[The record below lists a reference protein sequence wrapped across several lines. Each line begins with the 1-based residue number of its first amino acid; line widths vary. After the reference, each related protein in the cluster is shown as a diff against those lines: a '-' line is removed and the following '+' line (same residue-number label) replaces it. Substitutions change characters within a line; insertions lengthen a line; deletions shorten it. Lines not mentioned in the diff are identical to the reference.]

1 MAGKGQPKTGG
12 GSRKGVPNKATKELK
27 DMILGALDQ
36 VGGQQYLV
44 DQAIENPTAFMSL
57 VSKVLPK
64 DINATTTGEMKVTI
78 LTGLPLNTNE

>member
-64 DINATTTGEMKVTI
+64 DINANTTGEMKVTI